1 MAPSVEQIG
10 QGGLLGGGETGGVG
24 RYAPVLC
31 KLQLVR
37 FGAGAMLALLGLLR
51 MAYKMF

>member
-1 MAPSVEQIG
+1 MKKYVIILAICATM
-10 QGGLLGGGETGGVG
+10 LLLANIILAIVH
-24 RYAPVLC
+24 YHVSYI
-31 KLQLVR
+31 